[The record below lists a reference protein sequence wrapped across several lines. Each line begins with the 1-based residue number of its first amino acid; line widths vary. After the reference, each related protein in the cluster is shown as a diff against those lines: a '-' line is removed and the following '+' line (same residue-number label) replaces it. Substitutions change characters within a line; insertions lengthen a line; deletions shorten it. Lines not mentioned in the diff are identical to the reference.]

1 MRFRNLLFI
10 SFIFFGCN
18 NHDNRSVID
27 KNLDIKINASGNNI
41 RDRILAPTGYTW
53 VNEEPNSFGAFL
65 QNIQLKADK
74 SPILDYTGSPIS
86 NQSAH
91 VAILN
96 YDVGNRDLQQCA
108 DAVIRLRAEYL
119 FEMGNSSEI
128 AFHFTSGV
136 LFTWEQYSNGYRA
149 IVSGNNVSFAKTKSE
164 DDSYP
169 NFRKY
174 LDAVYNYAGTISLN
188 KETTSISNDEDIK
201 SGDILVTTGS
211 PGHALIIVGKAMNAN
226 NEAVF
231 LLAEGYTPAQ
241 SIHIIKND
249 GNDINPWY
257 KLSTKDK
264 ETVTARYTFKPIN
277 IRKFK

>member
-41 RDRILAPTGYTW
+41 RDRILAPTGYNW

-74 SPILDYTGSPIS
+74 SPILDYTGLPIS

>member
-41 RDRILAPTGYTW
+41 RDRILAPTGYNW
-53 VNEEPNSFGAFL
+53 VNEEPNSFGAYL
-65 QNIQLKADK
+65 QNIQLKEDK

-86 NQSAH
+86 NQSEH

-119 FEMGNSSEI
+119 YERGKYSEI
-128 AFHFTSGV
+128 AFHFTSGD

-149 IVSGNNVSFAKTKSE
+149 IVTGNDVSFPKTKNK
-164 DDSYP
+164 DDSYQ

-188 KETTSISNDEDIK
+188 KETENIFNDEDIK
-201 SGDILVTTGS
+201 AGNIIVTPGS
-211 PGHALIIVGKAMNAN
+211 PGHALIIVGKAKNSN
-226 NEAVF
+226 NESVY

-241 SIHIIKND
+241 SIHIITNARE
-249 GNDINPWY
+249 DINPWY
-257 KLSTKDK
+257 KLNTNNS
-264 ETVTARYTFKPIN
+264 ETVTARYTFRPTN
-277 IRKFK
+277 IRRLL

>member
-1 MRFRNLLFI
+1 MHFRKLLFI

-18 NHDNRSVID
+18 NHDNGSVID

-41 RDRILAPTGYTW
+41 RHRILAPTGYNW

-74 SPILDYTGSPIS
+74 SPILDYTESPIS
-86 NQSAH
+86 NQSKH

-96 YDVGNRDLQQCA
+96 YDVGDRDLQQCA

-119 FEMGNSSEI
+119 FERGKYSEI
-128 AFHFTSGV
+128 AFHFTSGD
-136 LFTWEQYSNGYRA
+136 LFSWDQYSNGYRA
-149 IVSGNNVSFAKTKSE
+149 IVSGNNVSFAKTKNE
-164 DDSYP
+164 DNSYQ

-188 KETTSISNDEDIK
+188 KETTSIINDEDIK
-201 SGDILVTTGS
+201 AGDILVTPGN
-211 PGHALIIVGKAMNAN
+211 PGHALIIVGKAINAN
-226 NEAVF
+226 NESVY

-241 SIHIIKND
+241 SIHIINNG
-249 GNDINPWY
+249 GNEINPWY
-257 KLSTKDK
+257 KLSIKDK
-264 ETVTARYTFKPIN
+264 ETVTARYTFRQTS
-277 IRKFK
+277 IRRFR